1 MEKPTRTY
9 SNYDL
14 YSTIAIRLES
24 FIFVNR
30 KPRGASPKPETRS
43 RKPNWH
49 SKRSGG
55 KRSAAKSIGARSRRS
70 RQVDSHPAVAH
81 HAQGFFLATQTIVG
95 LSQGCFREHIVR
107 LTGTKKRG
115 KQRWFFNRF
124 GRRRVAFARKS
135 FVELPLCMAKK
146 QHHPQTVIFLS

>member
-1 MEKPTRTY
+1 MI
-9 SNYDL
+9 L
-14 YSTIAIRLES
+14 IAPSPAAWKALFLSIVS
-24 FIFVNR
+24 HM
-30 KPRGASPKPETRS
+30 GASPKPETRS

-55 KRSAAKSIGARSRRS
+55 KRSAAQIDRGPVSRRS
-70 RQVDSHPAVAH
+70 RQVNSHPAVAQR
-81 HAQGFFLATQTIVG
+81 AQGFFFATQTIVG

-107 LTGTKKRG
+107 LTGAKKRG
-115 KQRWFFNRF
+115 KQRWFFDWC

-135 FVELPLCMAKK
+135 FVKLHFVMTQN